1 MNAEEKGTLIDELKS
16 VLPSTPM
23 FDITY
28 VEDDSCD
35 YRNSKIGG
43 SFYWPDSS
51 EAPNLMFL
59 AQINLAEL
67 PENDIFPKHGMLQF
81 FIGTDNSYG
90 LFEENGSLVVYH
102 EWIRDDGIEI
112 WKQYKDSPV
121 LKPCRMTF
129 ELTTEF
135 MSCADY
141 RFADYADE
149 SEIIEDEEAYN
160 VFCGCGSKLLGYP
173 FFTQYDPREGSN
185 EQYDT
190 LLFQM
195 DSYKDIIMWGD
206 VGVANFFIKKEDLE
220 QMDFSDVFYTWDC
233 C

>member
-1 MNAEEKGTLIDELKS
+1 MNTEERQVFVDELKAI
-16 VLPSTPM
+16 LPSTPV
-23 FDITY
+23 FEVTY
-28 VEDDSCD
+28 VDDDNCD

-43 SFYWPDSS
+43 SYYWPDSS

-67 PENDIFPKHGMLQF
+67 PDNDIFPKHGMLQF
-81 FIGTDNSYG
+81 FIGADNSYG

-102 EWIRDDGIEI
+102 EWVREDGIEI

-129 ELTTEF
+129 DLTTEY
-135 MSCADY
+135 MTCADY
-141 RFADYADE
+141 RFANYADE
-149 SEIIEDEEAYN
+149 SDLLEDNELYDM
-160 VFCGCGSKLLGYP
+160 FGGCGSKLLGYP

-190 LLFQM
+190 LLFQV
-195 DSYKDIIMWGD
+195 DSEREVVMWGD
-206 VGVANFFIKKEDLE
+206 VGVANFFIKKSDLE
-220 QMDFSDVFYTWDC
+220 QMNFEDVFYTWDC